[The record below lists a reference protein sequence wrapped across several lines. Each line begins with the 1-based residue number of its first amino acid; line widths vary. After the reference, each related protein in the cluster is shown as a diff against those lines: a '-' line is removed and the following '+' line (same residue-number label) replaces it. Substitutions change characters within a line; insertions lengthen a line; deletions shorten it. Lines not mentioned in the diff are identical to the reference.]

1 LHSALR
7 KQGVTLKDRFAKNAW
22 NFVYEDKQLA
32 IDFSGSADARGKVSD
47 IQLKERKNDLPE
59 P

>member
-1 LHSALR
+1 
-7 KQGVTLKDRFAKNAW
+7 VTLKDRFAKNAW